1 MMPMTSGPLISS
13 NLPLQLSVV
22 FVEKIVFF
30 AVIVCK
36 NIPKKLESKTSKQFD
51 EQAGACKDM
60 FSKKAK
66 DYGTSWRILRLSSLA
81 DQIFIKA
88 QRIRTIDRLEVKKV
102 SEEMD
107 SEFIGIVNYSVI
119 ALIRLSLGNRIEEP
133 LAHEELMQLYGEKI
147 ATAKALMMA
156 KNHDYG
162 EAWRDMLI
170 SSFTDLIL
178 MRILRIRQMEDNDG
192 KTLASEGVDA
202 NLYDIIN
209 YAIFAL
215 IKIGEQQ

>member
-1 MMPMTSGPLISS
+1 M
-13 NLPLQLSVV
+13 
-22 FVEKIVFF
+22 
-30 AVIVCK
+30 
-36 NIPKKLESKTSKQFD
+36 ESKTSQQFD
-51 EQAGACKDM
+51 EQAAICREL
-60 FSKKAK
+60 FSKKAR
-66 DYGTSWRILRLSSLA
+66 DYGTSWRVLRLSSLA

-102 SEEMD
+102 AEEMD
-107 SEFIGIVNYSVI
+107 SEFIGIVNYAAI
-119 ALIRLSLGNRIEEP
+119 ALIRLSLGKRIESP
-133 LAHEELMQLYGEKI
+133 LTHEELMSMYTKHIQ
-147 ATAKALMMA
+147 TAKELMLA

-178 MRILRIRQMEDNDG
+178 MRILRIRQIEEHDG

-215 IKIGEQQ
+215 IKISEQK

>member
-1 MMPMTSGPLISS
+1 M
-13 NLPLQLSVV
+13 
-22 FVEKIVFF
+22 
-30 AVIVCK
+30 
-36 NIPKKLESKTSKQFD
+36 ESKTAGQFAM
-51 EQAGACKDM
+51 QVRACREI
-60 FSKKAK
+60 FLKKAK

-102 SEEMD
+102 AEEMD
-107 SEFIGIVNYSVI
+107 SEFIGIVNYSAI
-119 ALIRLSLGNRIEEP
+119 ALIRLQLRERIEEEIP
-133 LAHEELMQLYGEKI
+133 HEELLKLYDENMQGAEQ
-147 ATAKALMMA
+147 LMKA

-178 MRILRIRQMEDNDG
+178 MRILRIRSIEENEG
-192 KTLASEGVDA
+192 KTLVSEGVDA

-215 IKIGEQQ
+215 IKISEQK

>member
-1 MMPMTSGPLISS
+1 MESNTSR
-13 NLPLQLSVV
+13 
-22 FVEKIVFF
+22 
-30 AVIVCK
+30 
-36 NIPKKLESKTSKQFD
+36 QFD
-51 EQAGACKDM
+51 EQANACKEL

-107 SEFIGIVNYSVI
+107 SEFMGIVNYSVI
-119 ALIRLSLGNRIEEP
+119 ALIRMEMGERIEADI
-133 LAHEELMQLYGEKI
+133 LHEELMRLYESKI
-147 ATAKALMMA
+147 SFAKNLMMA

-178 MRILRIRQMEDNDG
+178 MRILRIRQMEEHDG
-192 KTLASEGVDA
+192 KTLVSEGVDA

-215 IKIGEQQ
+215 IKISEEK

>member
-1 MMPMTSGPLISS
+1 M
-13 NLPLQLSVV
+13 
-22 FVEKIVFF
+22 
-30 AVIVCK
+30 
-36 NIPKKLESKTSKQFD
+36 ESKTSQQFD
-51 EQAGACKDM
+51 EQASTCREL

-102 SEEMD
+102 AEEMD

-119 ALIRLSLGNRIEEP
+119 ALIRLTLGEKMEEEI
-133 LAHEELMQLYGEKI
+133 AHAELMKLYAEKI
-147 ATAKALMMA
+147 TTAKELMIA

-178 MRILRIRQMEDNDG
+178 MRILRIRQMEENDG

-215 IKIGEQQ
+215 IKISEQK

>member
-1 MMPMTSGPLISS
+1 M
-13 NLPLQLSVV
+13 
-22 FVEKIVFF
+22 
-30 AVIVCK
+30 
-36 NIPKKLESKTSKQFD
+36 ESKTSQQFD
-51 EQAGACKDM
+51 EQAGACKEL
-60 FSKKAK
+60 FSKKAT
-66 DYGTSWRILRLSSLA
+66 DYGTSWRILRLASLA

-102 SEEMD
+102 AEEMD

-119 ALIRLSLGNRIEEP
+119 ALIRLTLGQSIEEEIP
-133 LAHEELMQLYGEKI
+133 HEALMQLYTEKI
-147 ATAKALMMA
+147 TTAKELMLA

-178 MRILRIRQMEDNDG
+178 MRILRIRQMEENDG
-192 KTLASEGVDA
+192 KTLASEGTDA

-215 IKIGEQQ
+215 IKISEQK

>member
-1 MMPMTSGPLISS
+1 M
-13 NLPLQLSVV
+13 
-22 FVEKIVFF
+22 
-30 AVIVCK
+30 
-36 NIPKKLESKTSKQFD
+36 ESKTNLQFD
-51 EQAGACKDM
+51 EQTNACREVFLNK
-60 FSKKAK
+60 SK

-81 DQIFIKA
+81 DQVFIKA

-102 SEEMD
+102 AEEMD

-119 ALIRLSLGNRIEEP
+119 ALLRPHFERTEEEEFD
-133 LAHEELMQLYGEKI
+133 LNELMSWYDKKI
-147 ATAKALMMA
+147 MTAKELMLS

-178 MRILRIRQMEDNDG
+178 MRILRIRSIEENEG
-192 KTLASEGVDA
+192 KTLSSEGVDS

-215 IKIGEQQ
+215 IKISEAK

>member
-1 MMPMTSGPLISS
+1 M
-13 NLPLQLSVV
+13 
-22 FVEKIVFF
+22 
-30 AVIVCK
+30 
-36 NIPKKLESKTSKQFD
+36 ESKTGRQYD
-51 EQAGACKDM
+51 EQANACRDV
-60 FSKKAK
+60 FYKKAK

-81 DQIFIKA
+81 DQVFIKA
-88 QRIRTIDRLEVKKV
+88 QRIRNIDQLEVKKV
-102 SEEMD
+102 AEEMD

-119 ALIRLSLGNRIEEP
+119 ALIRTALGEQAEEEIP
-133 LAHEELMQLYGEKI
+133 HEELMRLYNQKM
-147 ATAKALMMA
+147 TAAKELMMA

-178 MRILRIRQMEDNDG
+178 MRILRIRQIEENKG
-192 KTLASEGVDA
+192 KTLISEGVDS

-215 IKIGEQQ
+215 IKISEQK

>member
-1 MMPMTSGPLISS
+1 M
-13 NLPLQLSVV
+13 
-22 FVEKIVFF
+22 
-30 AVIVCK
+30 
-36 NIPKKLESKTSKQFD
+36 ESKTSRQFD
-51 EQAGACKDM
+51 EQANACREI

-102 SEEMD
+102 AEEMD
-107 SEFIGIVNYSVI
+107 GEFIGIVNYSVI
-119 ALIRLSLGNRIEEP
+119 ALIRLELENRIEEEIP
-133 LAHEELMQLYGEKI
+133 HEELMDLYNKKL
-147 ATAKALMMA
+147 ATAKEIMLA

-178 MRILRIRQMEDNDG
+178 MRILRIRQIEENEG
-192 KTLASEGVDA
+192 KTLLSEGVDS

-215 IKIGEQQ
+215 IKISEQA

>member
-1 MMPMTSGPLISS
+1 LESKTGQQYDEQWM
-13 NLPLQLSVV
+13 
-22 FVEKIVFF
+22 
-30 AVIVCK
+30 VCK
-36 NIPKKLESKTSKQFD
+36 NIFIR
-51 EQAGACKDM
+51 
-60 FSKKAK
+60 KAT

-81 DQIFIKA
+81 DQIFIKG

-102 SEEMD
+102 AEEID

-119 ALIRLSLGNRIEEP
+119 ALIRMELGAKIEEEIP
-133 LAHEELMQLYGEKI
+133 IEKLVQLFDQKISTAKELMLE
-147 ATAKALMMA
+147 

-170 SSFTDLIL
+170 SSFTDLIM
-178 MRILRIRQMEDNDG
+178 MRILRIRQIEENEG
-192 KTLASEGVDA
+192 RTLASEGVDA

-215 IKIGEQQ
+215 IKISEQK

>member
-1 MMPMTSGPLISS
+1 M
-13 NLPLQLSVV
+13 
-22 FVEKIVFF
+22 
-30 AVIVCK
+30 
-36 NIPKKLESKTSKQFD
+36 ESKTSQQFD
-51 EQAGACKDM
+51 EQANACKEL

-66 DYGTSWRILRLSSLA
+66 DYGTSWRVLRLASLA

-102 SEEMD
+102 AEEMD
-107 SEFIGIVNYSVI
+107 SEFMGIVNYSLI
-119 ALIRLSLGNRIEEP
+119 ALIRLTLGERIEEP
-133 LAHEELMQLYGEKI
+133 IPHDELMELYSGKMT
-147 ATAKALMMA
+147 TARELMIA

-178 MRILRIRQMEDNDG
+178 MRILRIRQMEENDRQ
-192 KTLASEGVDA
+192 TLASEGVDA

-215 IKIGEQQ
+215 IKISEQK